1 MNPSFYIIILAAIL
15 LVLFFISPRFYAWV
29 GSLFTRQWDKN
40 KIINEKEEEK
50 EKKEQ

>member
-1 MNPSFYIIILAAIL
+1 MNPSFYIIIFAAIL

-40 KIINEKEEEK
+40 KIINEKEEK